1 MALRIVEE
9 AGLTDVGR
17 QRHTNED
24 RYFESPPLFAV
35 ADGMGG
41 ARAGEVASQIA
52 VDEFAEQADSKGSP
66 EERLAAIV
74 RSANRK
80 IYELAQSDES
90 RAGMGT
96 TLTAA
101 LVSDQEV
108 SLGHVGDSRAYRFRD
123 DELERLTQ
131 DHSLVEELMRMG
143 KLSPEDAES
152 DPRRSIITRALGPE
166 PDVEVETCTYPA
178 KDGDVYLICSDGLT
192 GMVPEERVAEI
203 LRARSSLGQAAKA
216 LVDDANARGGK
227 DNITVLLFK
236 LGEEVK
242 AGTDV
247 ESDTL
252 SGSEDTPSGAT
263 TVVGELAGGETVVLG
278 AAEAKEERAQASA
291 SQPTATATVMRPAP
305 EPPPTPPKE
314 PPSTPRQRRRRSK
327 FVLAGIVSLI
337 ILVAAVVGLYEA
349 TRQFYFVGTDDAG
362 LITLYRGVPYELPLG
377 LKLYSTKYESTVPAQ
392 SLPTRQRQHV
402 LNNQL
407 RARGDAIDLV
417 RSLERAQQG

>member
-1 MALRIVEE
+1 
-9 AGLTDVGR
+9 
-17 QRHTNED
+17 
-24 RYFESPPLFAV
+24 
-35 ADGMGG
+35 
-41 ARAGEVASQIA
+41 
-52 VDEFAEQADSKGSP
+52 
-66 EERLAAIV
+66 
-74 RSANRK
+74 
-80 IYELAQSDES
+80 
-90 RAGMGT
+90 MGT

-101 LVSDQEV
+101 LVGGQEV

-192 GMVPEERVAEI
+192 GMLPEERVAEI
-203 LRARSSLGQAAKA
+203 LRGRSSLEQAAKA

-242 AGTDV
+242 EGVDV

-252 SGSEDTPSGAT
+252 SGSEDPEPVAASEPA
-263 TVVGELAGGETVVLG
+263 AGDTVVLSPD
-278 AAEAKEERAQASA
+278 EAQVDRAKAT
-291 SQPTATATVMRPAP
+291 TATMTRP
-305 EPPPTPPKE
+305 PPKPPPARPTPP
-314 PPSTPRQRRRRSK
+314 PGPRKRRSK
-327 FVLAGIVSLI
+327 VVLAGIVSVI
-337 ILVAAVVGLYEA
+337 GVAAAIVGLYEA
-349 TRQFYFVGTDDAG
+349 SRQFYFVGTDQSG
-362 LITLYRGVPYELPLG
+362 LVTLYRGVPYDLPFG
-377 LKLYSTKYESTVPAQ
+377 VKLYSTQYESGVPAL

-402 LNNQL
+402 LNNRL
-407 RARGDAIDLV
+407 RGRGDAVDLV
-417 RSLERAQQG
+417 RSLERTQG

>member
-1 MALRIVEE
+1 MRIVEE

-24 RYFESPPLFAV
+24 RYFESAPLFAV

-52 VDEFAEQADSKGSP
+52 VDEFAAQSEGDGSP

-80 IYELAQSDES
+80 IYDLSQSDES
-90 RAGMGT
+90 HAGMGT
-96 TLTAA
+96 TVTAA
-101 LVSDQEV
+101 LVGQQEV

-166 PDVEVETCTYPA
+166 PDVEVETYTYPA
-178 KDGDVYLICSDGLT
+178 RDGDVYLICSDGLT
-192 GMVPEERVAEI
+192 GMLPEERVAEI
-203 LRARSSLGQAAKA
+203 LRSRSSLEQAARA

-236 LGEEVK
+236 LGEEVDAA
-242 AGTDV
+242 AGK

-252 SGSEDTPSGAT
+252 SGAEAPAAETVEGPLPEPVGDAAGD
-263 TVVGELAGGETVVLG
+263 TVVIGPEEAARARA
-278 AAEAKEERAQASA
+278 AAEPQRAS
-291 SQPTATATVMRPAP
+291 TATVAP
-305 EPPPTPPKE
+305 PRAEVPPPRP
-314 PPSTPRQRRRRSK
+314 RRRR
-327 FVLAGIVSLI
+327 
-337 ILVAAVVGLYEA
+337 AAVPGG
-349 TRQFYFVGTDDAG
+349 R
-362 LITLYRGVPYELPLG
+362 
-377 LKLYSTKYESTVPAQ
+377 
-392 SLPTRQRQHV
+392 
-402 LNNQL
+402 
-407 RARGDAIDLV
+407 
-417 RSLERAQQG
+417 RSSSGRSSRLWS

>member
-1 MALRIVEE
+1 M
-9 AGLTDVGR
+9 GR

>member
-1 MALRIVEE
+1 MTLRIVEE

-52 VDEFAEQADSKGSP
+52 VDEFAEQADTTGSP

-178 KDGDVYLICSDGLT
+178 RDGDVYLICSDGLT

-203 LRARSSLGQAAKA
+203 LRARSSLEHAAKE

-236 LGEEVK
+236 LSEEVK
-242 AGTDV
+242 AGTDA

-263 TVVGELAGGETVVLG
+263 TVVGEMPGGGETVVLG
-278 AAEAKEERAQASA
+278 AAEAAEERAQAPV
-291 SQPTATATVMRPAP
+291 SQPATATVMRPAP
-305 EPPPTPPKE
+305 ERPPAPPEKPAPTPRERK
-314 PPSTPRQRRRRSK
+314 RRSK

-337 ILVAAVVGLYEA
+337 IVVAAVVGLYEA
-349 TRQFYFVGTDDAG
+349 TRQFYFLGTDDAG

-377 LKLYSTKYESTVPAQ
+377 IKLYNTKYESTVPAQ